1 MIDIDACWSCVAG
14 LHRECYAT
22 LPLLEDGPGSTCCC
36 ETVRIVS
43 DPQEKLG
50 VGRPMLD
57 PDDITD
63 VKSTGRKRAAMVAP
77 IFAGMVCEW
86 AGLKYAGGGV
96 QPLVGCL
103 GTLITE
109 TKGSGERHHG
119 PDKNVLNNSVGVN
132 LHRICQN
139 CHKRWHA
146 LNDAYYAPVRPDAS
160 EQYLPLAEH
169 VSFAH
174 DPITQASDEDTEL
187 SVDYWMTRTE
197 KRGSYPIEL
206 PE

>member
-1 MIDIDACWSCVAG
+1 LAKVTGEDEPDA
-14 LHRECYAT
+14 
-22 LPLLEDGPGSTCCC
+22 LLCCC
-36 ETVRIVS
+36 ETVSLIPEPKER
-43 DPQEKLG
+43 LG

-57 PDDITD
+57 PNDITD
-63 VKSTGRKRAAMVAP
+63 IKSTGRKRAAMVAP
-77 IFAGMVCEW
+77 IFDGMVCEW

-96 QPLVGCL
+96 QPIVGCL

-109 TKGSGERHHG
+109 AKGSGERHHG

-146 LNDAYYAPVRPDAS
+146 LNDPYYAPVRPDAS
-160 EQYLPLAEH
+160 EQYLPLTEH

-174 DPITQASDEDTEL
+174 DPITQASDEDKDL

-197 KRGSYPIEL
+197 KRGSYPVEL